1 LTWYLSA
8 IVAALFYA
16 AQMLGLRRLQR
27 SYPIPVY
34 MAYIWLGAGAL
45 IGLFFIRSGEELSRA
60 NWVLVLGA
68 ALGSWAGMYAVN
80 RAIRLQPNLG
90 YIDAVGTLRL
100 GLIYVL
106 SIALFGAIFEPL
118 KLLALLGIAAGVT
131 LIVGVG
137 RGESQKE
144 GSRRWVMWQ
153 LFAVL
158 CFTLLFGCVRMAT
171 ASGADARVVTALV
184 MLTAG
189 MLYVASAIR
198 NRQPLYPSNDRPMI
212 LLTIAASAIGNIA
225 FFTSLASA
233 PNLAYTDAIVNL
245 RLVILYIVTLIMGA
259 DRLDAVKALG
269 IALTF
274 GCAALLS

>member
-1 LTWYLSA
+1 
-8 IVAALFYA
+8 
-16 AQMLGLRRLQR
+16 MLGLRRLQR

-34 MAYIWLGAGAL
+34 MAYIWLGAGTL
-45 IGLFFIRSGEELSRA
+45 IGLLFIRSGEDLRGA
-60 NWVLVLGA
+60 NWALILGA
-68 ALGSWAGMYAVN
+68 AVGSWAGMYAVN
-80 RAIRLQPNLG
+80 QAIRLQPNLG

-118 KLLALLGIAAGVT
+118 KLLALLGVAAGVI

-137 RGESQKE
+137 QEKSQGESD
-144 GSRRWVMWQ
+144 RRWVMWQ

-158 CFTLLFGCVRMAT
+158 CFTLLFGCVRMTT
-171 ASGADARVVTALV
+171 ANGADARVVTSLV
-184 MLTAG
+184 MLVAG
-189 MLYVASAIR
+189 MLYVASYVASAIR
-198 NRQPLYPSNDRPMI
+198 NRHSLYPSNDRPMI
-212 LLTIAASAIGNIA
+212 LLTIVASVIGNIA

-245 RLVILYIVTLIMGA
+245 RLVILYVIALVMGA
-259 DRLDAVKALG
+259 DQLDTTKALG